1 MSVMWILMADS
12 KSTELD
18 QLRLENSRL
27 IALLAER

>member
-12 KSTELD
+12 KPTELD